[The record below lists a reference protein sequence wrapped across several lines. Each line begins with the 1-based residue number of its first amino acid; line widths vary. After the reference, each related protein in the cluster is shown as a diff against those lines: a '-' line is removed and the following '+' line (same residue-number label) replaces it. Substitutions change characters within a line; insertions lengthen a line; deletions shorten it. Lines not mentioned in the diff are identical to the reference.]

1 MAAEWLTA
9 AIVIGVLSPSFGHF
23 ETVRPLWT
31 RVARWMVYLAI
42 TGALGL
48 TVGRPWTFVW
58 LLGLPLTGATF
69 HLVWCLRNG
78 INPLT
83 AEPRE
88 KYERLRR
95 AGGRGR
101 AGLQAQGPE

>member
-1 MAAEWLTA
+1 MADEWLTA
-9 AIVIGVLSPSFGHF
+9 AILIGVLSPAFGHF

-31 RVARWMVYLAI
+31 RVARWMVYLAVTAGI
-42 TGALGL
+42 GL
-48 TVGRPWTFVW
+48 TVGQPWTFVW
-58 LLGLPLTGATF
+58 LLGLPLLGATF

-88 KYERLRR
+88 KYERLR
-95 AGGRGR
+95 
-101 AGLQAQGPE
+101 QARRRPRVSVEASG

>member
-9 AIVIGVLSPSFGHF
+9 AVLIGVLSPSFGHF

-31 RVARWMVYLAI
+31 RVARWMLYLAV
-42 TGALGL
+42 AAVLGL

-58 LLGLPLTGATF
+58 LLGLPLTGATL

-83 AEPRE
+83 AEPKE
-88 KYERLRR
+88 LYERLRQGRRR
-95 AGGRGR
+95 AS
-101 AGLQAQGPE
+101 ASVEASGLD

>member
-9 AIVIGVLSPSFGHF
+9 AILIGVLSPSFGHF

-31 RVARWMVYLAI
+31 RVARWMGYLAV
-42 TGALGL
+42 AAVLGL
-48 TVGRPWTFVW
+48 TAGRPWTFVW
-58 LLGLPLTGATF
+58 LLGLPLTGAAF

-83 AEPRE
+83 AEPKE
-88 KYERLRR
+88 LYERLRQAR
-95 AGGRGR
+95 RG
-101 AGLQAQGPE
+101 AAASAEASGLD